1 MKHWLLAST
10 FLLAACSAA
19 QTDSRYDPVAFDPA
33 PLDARLSEAVE
44 SGEVIGVSALVWDE
58 GREVYNAQYGLG
70 DRERGTAVTEDT
82 VWRIYSMT
90 KPMTSAVI
98 MQLVE
103 EGKVSLDDPVSKF
116 IPSFADVR
124 VARLGAN
131 GAPEMVAPDRPVTV
145 EHLLTHTAGLG
156 YGIFG
161 EVSPTETMYARAE
174 LFKPGESLE
183 AKVDRIAALPL
194 LGQPG
199 EQWFYSAS
207 IDVLGRIIEVV
218 DGVSLGEAMEARL
231 FGPLGMT
238 ETSFRVRP
246 DQKARFV
253 SNYAIT
259 PDGSFVLFED
269 GQSSPFLNDNGF
281 QSGGGGLVSTLG
293 DVAKFAEAM
302 TRGGE
307 LGGVRILE
315 EDTVATMMSAQTSPD
330 LPYLQPWIGGE
341 TGALFGYGGSVQV
354 AATPEQQREA
364 GRYPGQWGW
373 SGAARTTFYMDPQN
387 DAFGVILLQ
396 FFGAEDPQ
404 LHDDFQ
410 ALALEQTRDDGVEL
424 GQGD

>member
-1 MKHWLLAST
+1 MKYLLLASACC
-10 FLLAACSAA
+10 LAACSA
-19 QTDSRYDPVAFDPA
+19 QLTDGRYDPVDFDPA
-33 PLDARLSEAVE
+33 PLDARLSQAVE

-70 DRERGTAVTEDT
+70 DRERGTEVTEDT

-116 IPSFADVR
+116 IPSFADVK
-124 VARLGAN
+124 VARLGAD
-131 GAPEMVAPDRPVTV
+131 GAPEMVAPDSPPTV
-145 EHLLTHTAGLG
+145 AHLLTHTAGLG

-161 EVSPTETMYARAE
+161 EVSPTEAMYVRAD
-174 LFKPGESLE
+174 LFKAGESLE
-183 AKVDRIAALPL
+183 AKVDRIAGLPL

-218 DGVSLGEAMEARL
+218 DGASLGEAMKVRL
-231 FGPLGMT
+231 FDPLGMS
-238 ETSFRVRP
+238 ETSFVVRP

-253 SNYAIT
+253 SNYGLA
-259 PDGSFVLFED
+259 PSGDFVLMED
-269 GQSSPFLNDNGF
+269 GQTSPFLNDNGY
-281 QSGGGGLVSTLG
+281 QSGGGGLVSTLS
-293 DVAKFAEAM
+293 DVARFAEAM

-307 LGGVRILE
+307 LDGVRILK
-315 EDTVATMMSAQTSPD
+315 EDTVATMMSPHTTEAM
-330 LPYLQPWIGGE
+330 PYLQPWIGGE
-341 TGALFGYGGSVQV
+341 SGALFGYGGSVQV
-354 AATPEQQREA
+354 SATPDQQKSA

-387 DAFGVILLQ
+387 DAFGIILLQ
-396 FFGAEDPQ
+396 FFSPEDPAI
-404 LHDDFQ
+404 HNDFQ
-410 ALALEQTRDDGVEL
+410 ALALEQTRDEPL
-424 GQGD
+424 AE